1 MQKGTPGR
9 APIVKPPNGGTGAR
23 RAETHTSLAGQGP
36 PESLNA
42 TPSRKT
48 TTRWLCAILVHL
60 LTIENN
66 HHRVDHTPVYEASLL
81 WYSDV
86 FFIWRTTKFTFFPYI
101 LQPARIMWNLKIR
114 IYLQIIVTLS
124 SLRMRL
130 DVAIF
135 TVKSKTLNKMCFEWI
150 LDVRWKLLTTKT
162 CAVFVSVC
170 SFRFLNTKTKRT
182 ENTLFLVQPWESVLT
197 VKCQIVKLLVLIV
210 FQLFHILL
218 IDSML

>member
-1 MQKGTPGR
+1 MKSPVLQKIIR
-9 APIVKPPNGGTGAR
+9 SRIPI
-23 RAETHTSLAGQGP
+23 
-36 PESLNA
+36 
-42 TPSRKT
+42 
-48 TTRWLCAILVHL
+48 
-60 LTIENN
+60 
-66 HHRVDHTPVYEASLL
+66 
-81 WYSDV
+81 
-86 FFIWRTTKFTFFPYI
+86 IWRTTKFTFFLYI
-101 LQPARIMWNLKIR
+101 FQPARIMWNLKIR
-114 IYLQIIVTLS
+114 ISLQIIVTLS

-162 CAVFVSVC
+162 CAVFVFVC